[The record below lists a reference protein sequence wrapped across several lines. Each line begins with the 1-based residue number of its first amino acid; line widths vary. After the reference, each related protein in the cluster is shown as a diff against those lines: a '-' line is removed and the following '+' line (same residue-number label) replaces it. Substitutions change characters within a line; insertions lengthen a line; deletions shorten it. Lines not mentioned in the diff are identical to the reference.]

1 MDEISVLIIGKPN
14 VGKSTLFNN
23 LSEDNI
29 SMVDDN
35 PGTTVL
41 PHSTKIKFKDIVIN
55 LVDVGGLKKK
65 SKSHDKKQKLITK
78 ETLKSLK
85 HSDIVLFLTDANSEF
100 TKNDKQIFRLVLN
113 KLKDFI
119 IVVNKIDLIEKNKIS
134 KVKRYFTYFFE
145 NTFSDILIKP
155 LFFSAK
161 KNKEKDFFF
170 KKIYNLNETKK
181 NIIKNKELNSFI
193 NNIKSFNI
201 PAQKGQF
208 RPTIKFIKHVNTK
221 PQIFKIFVNRL
232 QKLNSDYKKYM
243 LKQIINKFELY
254 NQVVIIKYISNKNPF
269 LRSNVAK
276 KR

>member
-41 PHSTKIKFKDIVIN
+41 PHTTKIKFKDIVIN

-78 ETLKSLK
+78 ETLKNLK
-85 HSDIVLFLTDANSEF
+85 HSDIVLFLTEANSEF

-119 IVVNKIDLIEKNKIS
+119 IVVNKIDLIEKSKIS

-161 KNKEKDFFF
+161 ENQEKNFFF

-221 PQIFKIFVNRL
+221 PQIFKIFGNRL

-243 LKQIINKFELY
+243 LKQIINKFELH

-269 LRSNVAK
+269 SRSNVAK

>member
-23 LSEDNI
+23 LTEDNI

-41 PHSTKIKFKDIVIN
+41 PHSSKIKFKDIVIN

-85 HSDIVLFLTDANSEF
+85 HSDIVLFLTEANSEF

-119 IVVNKIDLIEKNKIS
+119 IVVNKIDLIEKSKIS

-155 LFFSAK
+155 LFFSE
-161 KNKEKDFFF
+161 N
-170 KKIYNLNETKK
+170 
-181 NIIKNKELNSFI
+181 
-193 NNIKSFNI
+193 
-201 PAQKGQF
+201 
-208 RPTIKFIKHVNTK
+208 
-221 PQIFKIFVNRL
+221 
-232 QKLNSDYKKYM
+232 
-243 LKQIINKFELY
+243 
-254 NQVVIIKYISNKNPF
+254 
-269 LRSNVAK
+269 
-276 KR
+276 

>member
-1 MDEISVLIIGKPN
+1 MHEISVLIIGKPN

-41 PHSTKIKFKDIVIN
+41 PHATKIKFKDIIIN
-55 LVDVGGLKKK
+55 LVDAGGLKKK

-78 ETLKSLK
+78 ETLKILK
-85 HSDIVLFLTDANSEF
+85 HSDTVLFLTDANSEF

-119 IVVNKIDLIEKNKIS
+119 VVVNKIDLIEKSKIS
-134 KVKRYFTYFFE
+134 KVKKYFTYFFE

-161 KNKEKDFFF
+161 ENNGKDFFF

-193 NNIKSFNI
+193 NNIKSLNI

-221 PQIFKIFVNRL
+221 PQIFKIFGNRL

-243 LKQIINKFELY
+243 LKKIINKFELY

-269 LRSNVAK
+269 SRSNVAK

>member
-41 PHSTKIKFKDIVIN
+41 PHATKIKFKDIIIN
-55 LVDVGGLKKK
+55 LVDAGGLKKK

-85 HSDIVLFLTDANSEF
+85 HSDIVLFLTEANSEF

-119 IVVNKIDLIEKNKIS
+119 VVVNKIDLIEKSKIS
-134 KVKRYFTYFFE
+134 KVKKYFTYFFE

-161 KNKEKDFFF
+161 ENNEKDFFF

-193 NNIKSFNI
+193 NNIKSLNI

-221 PQIFKIFVNRL
+221 PQIFKIFGNRL

-269 LRSNVAK
+269 SRSNVAK

>member
-23 LSEDNI
+23 LTEDNI

-41 PHSTKIKFKDIVIN
+41 PHSSKIKFKDIVIN

-85 HSDIVLFLTDANSEF
+85 HSDIVLFLTEANSEF

-119 IVVNKIDLIEKNKIS
+119 IVVNKIDLIEKSKIS

-161 KNKEKDFFF
+161 EIKEKDFFF

-221 PQIFKIFVNRL
+221 PQIFKIFGNRL

-269 LRSNVAK
+269 SRSNVAK

>member
-29 SMVDDN
+29 SLVDDN

-41 PHSTKIKFKDIVIN
+41 PHTTKIKFKDIIIN
-55 LVDVGGLKKK
+55 LVDAGGLKKK

-78 ETLKSLK
+78 ETLKILK
-85 HSDIVLFLTDANSEF
+85 HSDIVLFLTEANSEF

-119 IVVNKIDLIEKNKIS
+119 IVVNKIDLIEKSKFS

-161 KNKEKDFFF
+161 ENNEKDFFF

-221 PQIFKIFVNRL
+221 PQIFKIFGNRL

-269 LRSNVAK
+269 SRSNVAK

>member
-29 SMVDDN
+29 SLVDDN

-41 PHSTKIKFKDIVIN
+41 PHATKIKFKDIIIN
-55 LVDVGGLKKK
+55 LVDAGGLKKK

-78 ETLKSLK
+78 ETLKILK
-85 HSDIVLFLTDANSEF
+85 HSDIVFFLTEANSEF

-119 IVVNKIDLIEKNKIS
+119 IIVNKIDLIEKSKIS

-161 KNKEKDFFF
+161 ENNEKDFFF

-181 NIIKNKELNSFI
+181 NFITNKELNTFI

-221 PQIFKIFVNRL
+221 PQIFKIFGNRL

-243 LKQIINKFELY
+243 LKQIINKFKLY

-269 LRSNVAK
+269 SRSNVAK

>member
-1 MDEISVLIIGKPN
+1 MQKQNGKIIFSKFLKDKKKRKVIPIKILLNKTNILISTNSNKSLLLELNNLSNLDYKKIRFDQYMHTLNHTFLLNKNRVLRIICYIMDEISVLIIGKPN

-41 PHSTKIKFKDIVIN
+41 PHSSKIKFKDIVIN

-85 HSDIVLFLTDANSEF
+85 HSDIVLFLTEANSEF

-119 IVVNKIDLIEKNKIS
+119 IVVNKIDLIEKSKIS

-145 NTFSDILIKP
+145 NTFSDILIKAII
-155 LFFSAK
+155 FFAK
-161 KNKEKDFFF
+161 ENKEKDFFF
-170 KKIYNLNETKK
+170 KKF
-181 NIIKNKELNSFI
+181 II
-193 NNIKSFNI
+193 
-201 PAQKGQF
+201 
-208 RPTIKFIKHVNTK
+208 
-221 PQIFKIFVNRL
+221 
-232 QKLNSDYKKYM
+232 
-243 LKQIINKFELY
+243 
-254 NQVVIIKYISNKNPF
+254 
-269 LRSNVAK
+269 
-276 KR
+276 

>member
-41 PHSTKIKFKDIVIN
+41 PHSSKIKFKDIVIN

-85 HSDIVLFLTDANSEF
+85 HSDIVLFLTEANSEF

-113 KLKDFI
+113 KLKDYI
-119 IVVNKIDLIEKNKIS
+119 VVVNKIDLIEKSKIS

-161 KNKEKDFFF
+161 ENNEKNFFF

-181 NIIKNKELNSFI
+181 NIIKNKELNTFI

-201 PAQKGQF
+201 PAQRGQF

-221 PQIFKIFVNRL
+221 PQIFKIFGNRL

-243 LKQIINKFELY
+243 LKQIINKFELH

-269 LRSNVAK
+269 SRSNVAK

>member
-1 MDEISVLIIGKPN
+1 M
-14 VGKSTLFNN
+14 
-23 LSEDNI
+23 
-29 SMVDDN
+29 
-35 PGTTVL
+35 
-41 PHSTKIKFKDIVIN
+41 
-55 LVDVGGLKKK
+55 
-65 SKSHDKKQKLITK
+65 
-78 ETLKSLK
+78 
-85 HSDIVLFLTDANSEF
+85 
-100 TKNDKQIFRLVLN
+100 N

-119 IVVNKIDLIEKNKIS
+119 IVVNKIDLIEKSKIS

-145 NTFSDILIKP
+145 NTFSDILIEP

-161 KNKEKDFFF
+161 ENQEKNFFF

-221 PQIFKIFVNRL
+221 PQIFKIFGNRL

-269 LRSNVAK
+269 SRSNVAK

>member
-29 SMVDDN
+29 SLVDDN

-41 PHSTKIKFKDIVIN
+41 PHTTKIKFKDIIIN
-55 LVDVGGLKKK
+55 LVDAGGLKKK

-78 ETLKSLK
+78 ETLKILK
-85 HSDIVLFLTDANSEF
+85 HSDIVLFLTEANSEF

-119 IVVNKIDLIEKNKIS
+119 IVVNKIDLIEKSKMS

-161 KNKEKDFFF
+161 KNNEKDFFF

-181 NIIKNKELNSFI
+181 NIIKNKELNTFI

-221 PQIFKIFVNRL
+221 PQIFKIFGNRL

-269 LRSNVAK
+269 SRSNVAK

>member
-1 MDEISVLIIGKPN
+1 M
-14 VGKSTLFNN
+14 
-23 LSEDNI
+23 
-29 SMVDDN
+29 
-35 PGTTVL
+35 
-41 PHSTKIKFKDIVIN
+41 KI
-55 LVDVGGLKKK
+55 LKY
-65 SKSHDKKQKLITK
+65 
-78 ETLKSLK
+78 
-85 HSDIVLFLTDANSEF
+85 SDIVHFLTEANSEF

-119 IVVNKIDLIEKNKIS
+119 IVVNKIDLIEKSKIS
-134 KVKRYFTYFFE
+134 KVKRYFTFFFE

-161 KNKEKDFFF
+161 ENQEKNFFF

-221 PQIFKIFVNRL
+221 PQIFKIFGNRL

-243 LKQIINKFELY
+243 LKQIINKFKLY

-269 LRSNVAK
+269 SRSNVAK

>member
-29 SMVDDN
+29 STVDDN

-41 PHSTKIKFKDIVIN
+41 PYSSKIKFKDIVIN

-85 HSDIVLFLTDANSEF
+85 HSDIVLFLTEANSEF

-119 IVVNKIDLIEKNKIS
+119 IVVNKIDLIEKSKFS

-161 KNKEKDFFF
+161 ENNEKDFFF

-181 NIIKNKELNSFI
+181 NFIKNKELNTFI

-221 PQIFKIFVNRL
+221 PQIFKIFGNRL

-243 LKQIINKFELY
+243 LKQIINKFKLY

-269 LRSNVAK
+269 SRSNVAK

>member
-29 SMVDDN
+29 SIVDDT

-41 PHSTKIKFKDIVIN
+41 PHCSKIKFKDIVIN

-78 ETLKSLK
+78 ETLKNLK
-85 HSDIVLFLTDANSEF
+85 HSDIVLFLTEANSEF

-119 IVVNKIDLIEKNKIS
+119 IIVNKIDLIEKSKIS

-161 KNKEKDFFF
+161 ENKERDFFF

-181 NIIKNKELNSFI
+181 NIIKNKELNTFI

-201 PAQKGQF
+201 PAQRGQF

-221 PQIFKIFVNRL
+221 PQIFKIFGNRL

-269 LRSNVAK
+269 SRSNVAK

>member
-1 MDEISVLIIGKPN
+1 MYEISVLIIGKPN

-41 PHSTKIKFKDIVIN
+41 PHTTKIKFKDIVIN

-78 ETLKSLK
+78 ETLKNLK
-85 HSDIVLFLTDANSEF
+85 HSDIVLFLAEANSEF

-119 IVVNKIDLIEKNKIS
+119 IVVNKIDLIEKSKIS

-161 KNKEKDFFF
+161 ENQEKNFFF

-221 PQIFKIFVNRL
+221 PQIFKIFGNRL

-269 LRSNVAK
+269 SRSNVAK

>member
-41 PHSTKIKFKDIVIN
+41 PHTTKIKFKDIVIN

-78 ETLKSLK
+78 ETLKNLK
-85 HSDIVLFLTDANSEF
+85 HSDIVLFLTEANSEF

-119 IVVNKIDLIEKNKIS
+119 IVVNKIDLIEKSKIS
-134 KVKRYFTYFFE
+134 KVKRYFTFFFE

-161 KNKEKDFFF
+161 ENQEKNFFF

-221 PQIFKIFVNRL
+221 PQIFKIFGNRL

-269 LRSNVAK
+269 SRSNVAK

>member
-41 PHSTKIKFKDIVIN
+41 PHTTKIKFKDIVIN

-78 ETLKSLK
+78 ETLKNLK
-85 HSDIVLFLTDANSEF
+85 HSDIVLFLAEANSEF

-119 IVVNKIDLIEKNKIS
+119 IVVNKIDLIEKSKIS

-161 KNKEKDFFF
+161 ENQEKNFFF

-221 PQIFKIFVNRL
+221 PQIFKIFGNRL

-269 LRSNVAK
+269 SRSNVAK

>member
-23 LSEDNI
+23 LTEDNI

-41 PHSTKIKFKDIVIN
+41 PHSSKIKFKDIVIN

-85 HSDIVLFLTDANSEF
+85 HSDIVLFLTEANSEF

-119 IVVNKIDLIEKNKIS
+119 IVVNKIDLIEKSKIS

-161 KNKEKDFFF
+161 EKKEKDFFF

-221 PQIFKIFVNRL
+221 PQIFKIFGNRL

-269 LRSNVAK
+269 SRSNVAK

>member
-41 PHSTKIKFKDIVIN
+41 PHTTKIKFKDIVIN

-78 ETLKSLK
+78 ETLKNLK
-85 HSDIVLFLTDANSEF
+85 HSDIVLFLTEANSEF

-119 IVVNKIDLIEKNKIS
+119 IVVNKIDLIEKSKIS

-161 KNKEKDFFF
+161 ENQEKNFFF

-221 PQIFKIFVNRL
+221 PQIFKIFGNRL

-269 LRSNVAK
+269 SRSNVAK

>member
-41 PHSTKIKFKDIVIN
+41 PHSSKIKFKDIVIN

-85 HSDIVLFLTDANSEF
+85 HSDIVLFLTEANSEF

-119 IVVNKIDLIEKNKIS
+119 IVVNKIDLIEKSKIS

-161 KNKEKDFFF
+161 EIKEKDFFF

-221 PQIFKIFVNRL
+221 PQIFKIFGNRL

-269 LRSNVAK
+269 SRSNVAK

>member
-29 SMVDDN
+29 SLVDDN

-41 PHSTKIKFKDIVIN
+41 PHATKIKFKYIIIN
-55 LVDVGGLKKK
+55 LVDAGGLKKK

-78 ETLKSLK
+78 ETLKILK
-85 HSDIVLFLTDANSEF
+85 HSDIVFFLTEANSEF

-119 IVVNKIDLIEKNKIS
+119 IIVNKIDLIEKSKIS

-161 KNKEKDFFF
+161 ENNEKDFFF

-181 NIIKNKELNSFI
+181 NIIKNKELNTFI

-221 PQIFKIFVNRL
+221 PQIFKIFGNRL

-269 LRSNVAK
+269 SRSNVAK